1 MRKHPSFRCVITN
14 RNKLLFV
21 LEIDISVFY
30 LKNFKCEYILDR
42 YLQIINI
49 MHELYS
55 YSWDVF
61 VLGEYV
67 PCVLVTQSCETLCD
81 PRLLCPWNSPGCV
94 DRVYHQILQALC
106 TMWERENYIQV
117 PGLQYMKNICCPQ
130 YPEKNRL
137 FLMRA
142 SGKSHLIRGWDS
154 WMASLTQGTRIWTNS
169 GRWWRTGKPGMLQ
182 SMGCQKLDR
191 A

>member
-1 MRKHPSFRCVITN
+1 MRTHPSFRCVITN

-67 PCVLVTQSCETLCD
+67 PCVLVTQSSETLCD
-81 PRLLCPWNSPGCV
+81 PRLLCPWNSPGLM
-94 DRVYHQILQALC
+94 YHVGEGKL
-106 TMWERENYIQV
+106 Y
-117 PGLQYMKNICCPQ
+117 
-130 YPEKNRL
+130 
-137 FLMRA
+137 
-142 SGKSHLIRGWDS
+142 SGS
-154 WMASLTQGTRIWTNS
+154 WFAIYEEYLLSTIP
-169 GRWWRTGKPGMLQ
+169 K
-182 SMGCQKLDR
+182 KE
-191 A
+191 